1 MCDSPGVT
9 SMEETLG
16 SDLPSKKNVSFSYW
30 VQVTDILWLQS
41 PQDLLLF
48 WAEVTFCQSSPQPV
62 TGSDGDMG
70 PGNFCP
76 TWGSFH
82 GRPLLQSFLVRL
94 ADCPVCTVVWGSPM
108 HNSTSCLPYFIF
120 PRCLCPL
127 NKLLVPLTPSQH
139 LFPGGSNWL
148 TLERKETKHHNMKKH
163 TQEPGKLSNSE
174 LSLVPK
180 D

>member
-1 MCDSPGVT
+1 MLANALQCVILQVWLPWRRHLDPICLQKRMCRSATGYRLLT
-9 SMEETLG
+9 SSGFRALRIH
-16 SDLPSKKNVSFSYW
+16 FYFW
-30 VQVTDILWLQS
+30 V
-41 PQDLLLF
+41 
-48 WAEVTFCQSSPQPV
+48 EVTFCQSSPQPV

-94 ADCPVCTVVWGSPM
+94 ADCPVCMVVWGSPL
-108 HNSTSCLPYFIF
+108 HNSASCLPCFIF

-127 NKLLVPLTPSQH
+127 NKLLVPLTPSQY
-139 LFPGGSNWL
+139 LFPGGYNWL

-163 TQEPGKLSNSE
+163 TQEPGKLSN
-174 LSLVPK
+174 
-180 D
+180 